1 MSIAV
6 DELPAADE
14 KRRSPPLVGER
25 TDGVRGHP
33 FEKIP
38 REQHDDHGND
48 GVEGVHQ
55 HQNLPPRGSIGA
67 WFRASVTFNARP
79 PISLPFS
86 PSIAAF
92 ASSIVV

>member
-1 MSIAV
+1 MTIAV
-6 DELPAADE
+6 DQLAAADE
-14 KRRSPPLVGER
+14 KRRRAPLIGER
-25 TDGVRGHP
+25 ADGVRRHP
-33 FEKIP
+33 LEQAP
-38 REQHDDHGND
+38 RKQDEDDGND

-79 PISLPFS
+79 PISCPLS